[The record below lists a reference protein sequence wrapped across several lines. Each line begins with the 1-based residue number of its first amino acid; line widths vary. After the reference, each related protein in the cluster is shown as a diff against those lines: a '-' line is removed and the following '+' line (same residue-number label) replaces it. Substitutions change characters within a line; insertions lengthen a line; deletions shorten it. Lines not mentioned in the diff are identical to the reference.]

1 MGVTPPTPPRSGV
14 NWGRLSPRL
23 SLDFLSRESATLMF
37 EVCLIPASDTRVITD
52 CMLIWQHLC
61 DIDSRNLPQTKAGDS
76 KYRVKKIDQDNWS
89 NEPISQIYD
98 NVLSLRI
105 WNSAQIRQDFYVN
118 WLLLHIRYHSSKPNS
133 ITEIDDVML
142 KHKCLAVLGRY
153 LYKMVKYMIKG
164 GRWGIVI
171 KKPTGMSTSHVK
183 VIGFMS

>member
-76 KYRVKKIDQDNWS
+76 KYRVKKIDQDN
-89 NEPISQIYD
+89 
-98 NVLSLRI
+98 
-105 WNSAQIRQDFYVN
+105 
-118 WLLLHIRYHSSKPNS
+118 
-133 ITEIDDVML
+133 
-142 KHKCLAVLGRY
+142 
-153 LYKMVKYMIKG
+153 
-164 GRWGIVI
+164 
-171 KKPTGMSTSHVK
+171 
-183 VIGFMS
+183 